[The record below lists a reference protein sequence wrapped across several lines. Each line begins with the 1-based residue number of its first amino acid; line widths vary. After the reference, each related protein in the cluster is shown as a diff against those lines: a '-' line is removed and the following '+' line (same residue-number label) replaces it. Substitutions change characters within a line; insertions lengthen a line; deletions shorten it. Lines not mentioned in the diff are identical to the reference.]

1 MTALELAV
9 IGHHT
14 SLVELLLHYGVDLS
28 TSNTVNNV
36 KELAKIN
43 GDKQILSL
51 LQHYDRLLIHHNNFF
66 DFKNTEN
73 IEPVTINSLYISN
86 NLSLGLDE
94 DIVLKNSPSRPV
106 FKTKNEHLSGLTN
119 DGNMKSLLSPSL
131 KSVFLPSPEMCS
143 TPMSQKYNYS
153 CLISPKYETIIL
165 SPLVFE
171 SPAKSPR
178 RGKKRKLTNSI
189 GCTSWLKR
197 FTKRYA
203 NKTKKLII
211 KV

>member
-14 SLVELLLHYGVDLS
+14 SLVELLLHYGADLS
-28 TSNTVNNV
+28 TSNTVVHNV
-36 KELAKIN
+36 KELAQIN

-106 FKTKNEHLSGLTN
+106 FKTKNEHLTN

-143 TPMSQKYNYS
+143 TPMSHYN
-153 CLISPKYETIIL
+153 CLISPKYETTIL

-203 NKTKKLII
+203 NKTKKLTI
-211 KV
+211 